1 MEKLREL
8 IVNKLSVYFSVSN
21 TEIDVVLQKVI
32 DGRRDCVPVARTP
45 VPAPT
50 APVAPAPSAA
60 EPGPAGAANPALAN
74 WQRYGGGRAAEPPP
88 SQRKR
93 PRDAEE
99 SDEDAPPVEKH
110 VSL

>member
-45 VPAPT
+45 VPAPSP
-50 APVAPAPSAA
+50 APVAPAASIVAPEAV
-60 EPGPAGAANPALAN
+60 
-74 WQRYGGGRAAEPPP
+74 PPP

-99 SDEDAPPVEKH
+99 SDEDAPPLDKH